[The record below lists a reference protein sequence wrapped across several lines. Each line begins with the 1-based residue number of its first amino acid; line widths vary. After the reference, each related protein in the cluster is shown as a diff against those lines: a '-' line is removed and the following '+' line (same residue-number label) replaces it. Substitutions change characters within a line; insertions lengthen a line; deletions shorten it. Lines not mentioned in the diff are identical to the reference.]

1 MSIIWSES
9 FSETLKGT
17 AAFQLDKKR
26 SVAAM
31 CCCIGLC
38 MSKCQ
43 KSCAQVCCSY
53 DSDWSNLT
61 VNQYGS
67 PHYYIRQNANV
78 AGTPNFSIIDKQTE
92 KPEFTVALD
101 SCCFNAYNCTDVVYD
116 VNDADGNI
124 VATITKFWGGGLP
137 ACKGF

>member
-116 VNDADGNI
+116 VTGSFFF
-124 VATITKFWGGGLP
+124 V
-137 ACKGF
+137 